1 MEALLGTE
9 GYSGRSI
16 LKNTGM
22 SELKSMPEIEDKTF
36 RPLEISPL
44 PKSPKERTRI
54 GEELQP
60 FGSYAGIIPYQRTIQ
75 DAEVLQDHEKTDPE
89 FTSKDWWWD
98 HHKIRFL
105 NGKLGLKFLLL
116 IIPLTWVLFLWFS
129 GVGVICWGAVKI
141 LDQPGIS
148 DVIAIVVMVVGFILT
163 LSWFAFAI
171 WITPVTTNWLMS
183 TGLGFLLKP
192 FEKTIHKKLDD
203 TLEDGCSEF
212 NRLTGQVRIALGRKR
227 FFEAPFVEFDAYV
240 ERVVQQGGIFYRLM
254 LVHRYTQKTFNKTA
268 FSTVEAEKHEVL
280 ALWDM
285 LQRYMDVTQPLPDTP
300 RLEPFRHLDPVT
312 AEHDKQTGRNPRFWR
327 DLDIEAWKQGEGVE
341 WLKRQAEYPWGKRKC
356 KLTPQL
362 GKVTMEEYRQKRPAG
377 SWPI

>member
-1 MEALLGTE
+1 MSAPKAVSEYAGTA
-9 GYSGRSI
+9 
-16 LKNTGM
+16 
-22 SELKSMPEIEDKTF
+22 F
-36 RPLEISPL
+36 RATAIGPL
-44 PKSPKERTRI
+44 PQSQTKRTRI

-60 FGSYAGIIPYQRTIQ
+60 IGIYAGFIPYHGTIQ
-75 DAEVLQDHEKTDPE
+75 DIDTLQGQERKDPE
-89 FTSKDWWWD
+89 FKDKDWWWD
-98 HHKIRFL
+98 HQKIRFL
-105 NGKLGLKFLLL
+105 NGKLGFKFLILL
-116 IIPLTWVLFLWFS
+116 LPFTWIFMLLFGGLASIVWGIILLSGWYDLPGLLVGMIGLVMVFAWLFFAFWIIP
-129 GVGVICWGAVKI
+129 
-141 LDQPGIS
+141 P
-148 DVIAIVVMVVGFILT
+148 
-163 LSWFAFAI
+163 
-171 WITPVTTNWLMS
+171 TTNWIMS
-183 TGLGFLLKP
+183 TGLSFFLKP
-192 FEKTIHKKLDD
+192 FEKTIHKKLDN

-268 FSTVEAEKHEVL
+268 FSTIEAEKHEVL

-312 AEHDKQTGRNPRFWR
+312 AEHDKQTGRNPRYWR
-327 DLDIEAWKQGEGVE
+327 DLDLDSWKDGEGWRE
-341 WLKRQAEYPWGKRKC
+341 LYQRQRQYPWGSRAC

-362 GKVTMEEYRQKRPAG
+362 GRISMEEYRQKRPYG